1 MLNHL
6 PYLDHLENPDG
17 VVDNIAL
24 QMYLLV
30 TGLLTDN
37 IENNLDMIVTDGK
50 FNNAGIRR
58 ALHTKYRTII
68 KKPNPINVVF
78 KDKAISLIHRIR

>member
-50 FNNAGIRR
+50 FNNA
-58 ALHTKYRTII
+58 KYII